1 MPYTEAFILEVQR
14 LSSVLPIC
22 PPRMVT
28 SEIKIGGYNLYKG
41 HSIYIYI
48 YDSKILALFS
58 FGTFNFSWL
67 LLAEIEFTP
76 STWLTLFWEK
86 IHLTKFCVKQVKWYQ
101 FLQNEGKIHVS
112 EGIFVVYVLSEEWES
127 FENSC

>member
-41 HSIYIYI
+41 HSIYIY
-48 YDSKILALFS
+48 DSKILALFS
-58 FGTFNFSWL
+58 FGTFNSSWL

-86 IHLTKFCVKQVKWYQ
+86 IHLTKFHVNQVMLIQNQVKSALAKE
-101 FLQNEGKIHVS
+101 FLFHS
-112 EGIFVVYVLSEEWES
+112 T
-127 FENSC
+127 C